1 MPKGAGRGGGS
12 NATNSP
18 SHAAEA
24 GAPAFALSDN
34 QSGLAALLQG
44 QQAQAAAFSEL
55 ATQLNAQASASP
67 ARSGAP
73 LRDEV
78 PERPASVAS
87 EASTAST
94 SPGDTL
100 SEAVGHAADPQ
111 FFHDDKRRFLAPR
124 WQVSLYGP
132 RAPGRQH
139 HLSAHETEHINL
151 FSGMQRG
158 WARTVAMAQAR
169 LAEAEDSALQRLAQ
183 EMADEY
189 FAMEPAM
196 QLFITEKTFLL
207 SYPRAQVDPVM
218 EALRSNMEVADTST
232 SHVEGIPLALPDAG
246 RTLAEFKTKEASEV
260 LRRFGTKAPATPAA
274 KAAAENSDAAD
285 LRRKLKTLQD
295 THAAVKRDLLK
306 AVPDWKPP
314 APKTGKDGAAK
325 APKAAKKGAQAG
337 APPPEGG
344 GDP

>member
-1 MPKGAGRGGGS
+1 MPRGGGRGAS
-12 NATNSP
+12 TATNSP
-18 SHAAEA
+18 SAPAEA

-111 FFHDDKRRFLAPR
+111 YFHDDKRRFLAPR
-124 WQVSLYGP
+124 WQVSLHGP

-189 FAMEPAM
+189 FAMEPTM
-196 QLFITEKTFLL
+196 PLYITEKTFLL

>member
-12 NATNSP
+12 NATSSP

-24 GAPAFALSDN
+24 GAPFALSDD

-44 QQAQAAAFSEL
+44 QQAQTAALSEL
-55 ATQLNAQASASP
+55 ATRLNAQASASP

-78 PERPASVAS
+78 PERPASAAS
-87 EASTAST
+87 AASTAST

-169 LAEAEDSALQRLAQ
+169 LAEAEDPALQRLAQ
-183 EMADEY
+183 ELADEY

-196 QLFITEKTFLL
+196 QLYITEKTFLL

-218 EALRSNMEVADTST
+218 EALRSNM
-232 SHVEGIPLALPDAG
+232 
-246 RTLAEFKTKEASEV
+246 
-260 LRRFGTKAPATPAA
+260 
-274 KAAAENSDAAD
+274 
-285 LRRKLKTLQD
+285 
-295 THAAVKRDLLK
+295 
-306 AVPDWKPP
+306 
-314 APKTGKDGAAK
+314 
-325 APKAAKKGAQAG
+325 
-337 APPPEGG
+337 
-344 GDP
+344 